1 MVDSAR
7 LKKSARDYMTAHP
20 GVKYQQALEIV
31 RGQDLVPIAESSDTP
46 AGPPPPVA
54 ATSQAGGGDPAGP
67 EAWLNALGG
76 IPTADELAARWANSD
91 TEQSLRVP
99 VGMRVDDN
107 FKFSDSSEPV
117 WLDLAEAKLGGNGPH
132 VLITGRTGSGRSV
145 ASEVLLTGLAAL
157 YSPDRLQF
165 ALIGGGVHHP
175 YFDRLA
181 QLPHTAAWLSDSST
195 DRAGLTALL
204 DQLDAEI
211 ARRDDRITRHG
222 VRDIGEYRQLVE
234 AGSADPLPDLL
245 VAIEEVR
252 TVVRN
257 TESLEKRILRV
268 LRVGRSLG
276 IHVLLIDQGN
286 FDSELRQHVTASL
299 SLVTGSPTRSRTLFG
314 ADASTLH
321 GQPIGSA
328 LLHTLPAVGAGAL
341 TSLRIFWISS
351 PAECVQ
357 ELLKVV
363 VSMPRPS
370 YQIVQLPKRRWGFD
384 TLIGLDDFKDQSRA
398 LIASARIEAELVRR
412 GMPRS
417 PRAMN
422 FAFTGPSGTGKTLA
436 AKALSHELFRGGV
449 TTKDSF
455 VQANRSSLVGTVEG
469 ESAVKTRK
477 VLEEARGGVII
488 LENAHELIQQRGFG
502 GDPFGADALS
512 ALLDFMDGNK
522 GELVVIF
529 SGDEPSLERFFN
541 DNPSVRTRLQHQ
553 IRFTPA
559 DSEQLWEILVRHA
572 EQSGRV
578 IDAGARERFLE
589 TATKLRATLNGRGSS
604 MLDVLGNGRF
614 ASGICERAQHHAA
627 NRLAG
632 AELST
637 LTDLDLLLLTADDVN
652 SAIDELIRTFK
663 IDLAAS

>member
-7 LKKSARDYMTAHP
+7 LKKSAREYMAAHP

-31 RGQDLVPIAESSDTP
+31 RDQDLVPIAASDTP
-46 AGPPPPVA
+46 AGPPPMS
-54 ATSQAGGGDPAGP
+54 ATALADGDDPAGP
-67 EAWLNALGG
+67 QAWLRALGG
-76 IPTADELAARWANSD
+76 IPTTGELAARWAASLTSTSLQAPIGICVESD
-91 TEQSLRVP
+91 FTFGRAP
-99 VGMRVDDN
+99 
-107 FKFSDSSEPV
+107 EPV
-117 WLDLAEAKLGGNGPH
+117 WVDLTEAQLGGHGPH

-165 ALIGGGVHHP
+165 VLIGGGVHHP

-211 ARRDDRITRHG
+211 ARRADRITRHG
-222 VRDIGEYRQLVE
+222 VKDIGEYRQLVE

-286 FDSELRQHVTASL
+286 FDSELSQHVTASL

-351 PAECVQ
+351 PAEYVQ

-370 YQIVQLPKRRWGFD
+370 YQIIQLPKRRWGFD

-449 TTKDSF
+449 TTRDSL

-477 VLEEARGGVII
+477 VLEEARGGVIL

-559 DSEQLWEILVRHA
+559 DSEQLWEILVRHV

-578 IDAGARERFLE
+578 IDGGARERFLE

-614 ASGICERAQHHAA
+614 ASSICERAQHRAA
-627 NRLAG
+627 SRLAG
-632 AELST
+632 AELLT
-637 LTDLDLLLLTADDVN
+637 LTDLDLLLLTTDDVN
-652 SAIDELIRTFK
+652 GAIDELTRTFK
-663 IDLAAS
+663 IDLAVS

>member
-7 LKKSARDYMTAHP
+7 LKKSAREYMAAHP

-31 RGQDLVPIAESSDTP
+31 RDQDLVPIAAASDTP

-76 IPTADELAARWANSD
+76 IPTADELAARWAASLTSTSLQAPIGICVESD
-91 TEQSLRVP
+91 FTFGTAP
-99 VGMRVDDN
+99 
-107 FKFSDSSEPV
+107 EPV
-117 WLDLAEAKLGGNGPH
+117 WVDLTEAQLGGHGPH

-165 ALIGGGVHHP
+165 VLIGGGVHHP

-195 DRAGLTALL
+195 DRVGLTALL

-222 VRDIGEYRQLVE
+222 VKDIGEYRQLVE

-286 FDSELRQHVTASL
+286 FDSELSQHVTAGL

-328 LLHTLPAVGAGAL
+328 LLHTLPAVGADAL

-351 PAECVQ
+351 PAEYVQ
-357 ELLKVV
+357 ELLRVL

-436 AKALSHELFRGGV
+436 AKALSHELFRAGV
-449 TTKDSF
+449 TTRDSL

-477 VLEEARGGVII
+477 VLEEARGGVIL

-553 IRFTPA
+553 IRFAPA

-572 EQSGRV
+572 EQSGQV

-614 ASGICERAQHHAA
+614 ASSICERAQHRAA
-627 NRLAG
+627 SRLAG
-632 AELST
+632 AELLT
-637 LTDLDLLLLTADDVN
+637 LTDLDLLLLTTDDVN
-652 SAIDELIRTFK
+652 GAIDELIRTFK
-663 IDLAAS
+663 IDLAVS

>member
-7 LKKSARDYMTAHP
+7 LKKSAREYMAAHP

-31 RGQDLVPIAESSDTP
+31 RDQDLVPIAAASDTP
-46 AGPPPPVA
+46 AGPPPSVA

-76 IPTADELAARWANSD
+76 TPTADELAARWANSD

-99 VGMRVDDN
+99 LGMSVDDN
-107 FKFSDSSEPV
+107 FKFSDSPEPV
-117 WLDLAEAKLGGNGPH
+117 WLDLAEAQLGGNGPH

-165 ALIGGGVHHP
+165 VLIGGGVHHP

-195 DRAGLTALL
+195 DRAGLTAVL

-234 AGSADPLPDLL
+234 ACSADPLPDLL

-257 TESLEKRILRV
+257 AESLEKRILRV
-268 LRVGRSLG
+268 LRVGRPLG
-276 IHVLLIDQGN
+276 IHVLLIDQVPI
-286 FDSELRQHVTASL
+286 DSELNEHVTANL
-299 SLVTGSPTRSRTLFG
+299 SLVTGSPARSRTLFG
-314 ADASTLH
+314 ADASPLH
-321 GQPIGSA
+321 GQPIGTA
-328 LLHTLPAVGAGAL
+328 LLHTLPSDGVGAL
-341 TSLRIFWISS
+341 TPLRVFRTCP
-351 PAECVQ
+351 PAEYAQ
-357 ELLKVV
+357 QLRNAIAA
-363 VSMPRPS
+363 MPQPNYR
-370 YQIVQLPKRRWGFD
+370 IVQIPKPRRGFD
-384 TLIGLDDFKDQSRA
+384 ALIGLENFKEQTRA
-398 LIASARIEAELVRR
+398 LIASARIQAELARR
-412 GMPRS
+412 GMPRP

-436 AKALSHELFRGGV
+436 AKALSHELYLCGV
-449 TTKDSF
+449 TTRDNLAR
-455 VQANRSSLVGTVEG
+455 ANRSSLVGAVEG

-477 VLEEARGGVII
+477 VLEQARGGVI
-488 LENAHELIQQRGFG
+488 LLDNAHELVQQRGSG
-502 GDPFGADALS
+502 SDPFGADALS
-512 ALLDFMDGNK
+512 ALLEFMDSNK

-541 DNPSVRTRLQHQ
+541 DNPSVRARLQHH
-553 IRFTPA
+553 IRFAPV
-559 DSEQLWEILVRHA
+559 DSEQLWEILVRHV

-578 IDAGARERFLE
+578 IDVRAREGVLAA
-589 TATKLRATLNGRGSS
+589 TTKLRAAVNGHGVS